1 MATPEH
7 AGRVLYVQ
15 LPVADLERS
24 KAFFAKLGFSFD
36 PRSSGE
42 TAACMLVGEQAI
54 VMLLGHETFS
64 QYAHLPTGDPTTHTQ
79 ALYCFGVSARDEVD
93 TVADAALAA
102 GASEADG
109 PEDHGF
115 MYTRSFLDVDGHPWQ
130 VMWMDLAAVQR
141 GSEESAAFTQ
151 DAPA

>member
-1 MATPEH
+1 MATPAH
-7 AGRVLYVQ
+7 SGRMLFVS

-24 KAFFAKLGFSFD
+24 TAFFATLGFSFD
-36 PRSSGE
+36 PRLGDE
-42 TAACMLVGEQAI
+42 TAACMLVGEQAT
-54 VMLLGHETFS
+54 VMLLGHETFA
-64 QYAHLPTGDPTTHTQ
+64 QYAHRPTGDPTTHTQ

-115 MYTRSFLDVDGHPWQ
+115 MYTRSFFDLDGHPWQ
-130 VMWMDLAAVQR
+130 VMWMDPAAQQ
-141 GSEESAAFTQ
+141 GTEEPAASTP
-151 DAPA
+151 DAAA

>member
-1 MATPEH
+1 MATPAH
-7 AGRVLYVQ
+7 PGRVLYVQ
-15 LPVADLERS
+15 LPVADLEHS

-36 PRSSGE
+36 PRSGGE

-54 VMLLGHETFS
+54 VMLLDHATFA

-79 ALYCFGVSARDEVD
+79 ALYSFGVSARDDVD
-93 TVADAALAA
+93 TIADAALAA

-115 MYTRSFLDVDGHPWQ
+115 MYTRSFHDLDGHPWQ
-130 VMWMDLAAVQR
+130 VMWMDPAAAQQ
-141 GSEESAAFTQ
+141 GTEEPTQ
-151 DAPA
+151 DTAA